1 MRAIKIGKLV
11 SNLVTCLLFIIMIFL
26 LYTVISSRGTG
37 GEAEIFGY
45 QLKTVLSGSMEP
57 DIKTGSI
64 VAIKPINDFD
74 KALNMKKGDVITFI
88 SKDKDN
94 ALVTHRIIEV
104 QGNGSNVN
112 YITKGDNND
121 GPDIEPV
128 RAANIVGQYNGFTI
142 PFVGYLLNFGKSK
155 LGSALMLVLP
165 GLLIL
170 GYSFFTLWKAIT
182 EVEKSKRSVET
193 TNG

>member
-1 MRAIKIGKLV
+1 MKAIKIRKLV

-37 GEAEIFGY
+37 GEAQIFGY

-57 DIKTGSI
+57 GIKTGSI
-64 VAIKPINDFD
+64 VAIKPIKDFE

-94 ALVTHRIIEV
+94 ALVTHRIVEV
-104 QGNGSNVN
+104 QGKGNNVN

-128 RAANIVGQYNGFTI
+128 LAANIVGQYNGFTI

-155 LGSALMLVLP
+155 LGSALILVLP

-170 GYSFFTLWKAIT
+170 GYSFFTLWKAIA
-182 EVEKSKRSVET
+182 EVEKSKKSAEA
-193 TNG
+193 NG